1 MKDQAETALIPLTD
15 AELPSLYGTPQL
27 EQVLTRIETEVRSQV
42 LDVETA
48 AGRKEIASLAH
59 KIARS
64 KTALDK
70 AGLDLTKDMRD
81 KIAAVNADRN
91 VVKTRLDDLKL
102 EIRNPLDEWEAAD
115 EQRKARI
122 RERLEAFH
130 HNRTDWR
137 YASADIRSVIEDVTA
152 IIIDDSWDEFEA
164 MAQSAKD
171 SALQKFRTDLDMAIK
186 QEEQAAESARIKAEK
201 EAEIERLRLEQEA
214 ELKQLREEKARLEA
228 EAAER
233 ARQDALEKAT
243 QEASREPDGDTTPE
257 KIETQPQDAQEVSQ
271 AETQPADTQT
281 TTEAPQQSPAPVQSA
296 SGTNILADITDALS
310 KIPRAA
316 IPHAIISGKVP
327 HVIVSEG
334 ANVGS

>member
-1 MKDQAETALIPLTD
+1 MKDHAETALIPLTD
-15 AELPSLYGTPQL
+15 AELPQLYGTPQL
-27 EQVLTRIETEVRSQV
+27 EQVLTRIETEVRAQV

-91 VVKTRLDDLKL
+91 VVKTRLDDLKS
-102 EIRNPLDEWEAAD
+102 EIRAPLDEWEAKD
-115 EQRKARI
+115 EKRKAGI

-137 YASADIRSVIEDVTA
+137 YASSDIRAVIEEVTA
-152 IIIDDSWDEFEA
+152 IVIDDSWDEFEA

-171 SALQKFRTDLDMAIK
+171 SALQKFRSDLEMSIK

-201 EAEIERLRLEQEA
+201 EAEIERLRLQQEA

-233 ARQDALEKAT
+233 ARKDALEKAA
-243 QEASREPDGDTTPE
+243 QEASRQPEDTNPTAKAETP
-257 KIETQPQDAQEVSQ
+257 PQDAQEASQ
-271 AETQPADTQT
+271 AETQPSDTQT
-281 TTEAPQQSPAPVQSA
+281 TTDMPQQSPAPAQAA
-296 SGTNILADITDALS
+296 SGPNILADITDALS